1 MAIMVVIRSGRWPD
15 EGAVI
20 KLGGYRQAWRFA
32 SDWQTRHPYDRL
44 SIFSPQLKPLVALD
58 ADHRPSAHSGSRA
71 SGTLS

>member
-20 KLGGYRQAWRFA
+20 NLGGYLQAWRFA

-44 SIFSPQLKPLVALD
+44 SIFSPELRPLVALD
-58 ADHRPSAHSGSRA
+58 ADQRGNAQPGNRA